1 MFCPYCQ
8 SNETKVIDS
17 RLVADVNQIRRRRE
31 CLQCNERFT
40 TFESVELSMPK
51 IVKSDGSR
59 QIFDEDKLRR
69 GIHRA
74 VEKRPV
80 SVDEVEQTIFQIKAK
95 IMAKGEREISSTE
108 LGETVMALLRELDEV
123 AYVRFASVYRQFQVV
138 EQFNQEISRLKSE
151 KA

>member
-51 IVKSDGSR
+51 IIKSDGTR
-59 QIFDEDKLRR
+59 QMFDEDKLRR

-80 SVDEVEQTIFQIKAK
+80 SVDQVEQTIFQIKAN

-108 LGETVMALLRELDEV
+108 LGSTVMALLRELDEV

-151 KA
+151 KT

>member
-40 TFESVELSMPK
+40 TFETVELSMPK
-51 IVKSDGSR
+51 IVKSDGTR

-80 SVDEVEQTIFQIKAK
+80 SVDQVEQTIFQIKAT

-151 KA
+151 RS